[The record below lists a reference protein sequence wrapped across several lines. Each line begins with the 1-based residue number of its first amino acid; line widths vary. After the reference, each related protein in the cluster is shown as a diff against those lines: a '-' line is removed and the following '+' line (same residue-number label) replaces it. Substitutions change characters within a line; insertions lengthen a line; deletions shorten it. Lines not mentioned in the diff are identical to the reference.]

1 MLFMKRNKQEPI
13 DEDVD
18 ITATSSDE
26 DIKTSTKSIS
36 SSFSGLFCRYDSDY
50 DDSYIKWLLSDAE
63 NVPVPVILMQSSISP
78 LDVKIPSVDEL
89 SKTVEIPDDYIPAS
103 TVLPSGDDSDDED
116 DPVISK
122 YSSNS
127 ELVSAFL
134 TSKDAKLL
142 QITAQD
148 KDAAGDYSNIVTV
161 KTIDDVA
168 YFTNTIS
175 RIVVTLSYND
185 FSKAFKYIQ
194 SVNAPFSSISFD
206 CNKKIISLY
215 LTPVTIG
222 SSDISNE
229 VTDSPF
235 DITTTEAAQDQ
246 SNTDSD
252 ITSSAQESSQF
263 DIQYLGGD
271 E

>member
-1 MLFMKRNKQEPI
+1 MKRI
-13 DEDVD
+13 L
-18 ITATSSDE
+18 IA
-26 DIKTSTKSIS
+26 
-36 SSFSGLFCRYDSDY
+36 
-50 DDSYIKWLLSDAE
+50 
-63 NVPVPVILMQSSISP
+63 VILIIGIAGGGYQYLQLISVK
-78 LDVKIPSVDEL
+78 DVNHHLESQIKDTDSQITQYQEEL
-89 SKTVEIPDDYIPAS
+89 KA
-103 TVLPSGDDSDDED
+103 LP
-116 DPVISK
+116 ISK

-229 VTDSPF
+229 VTDSPS

>member
-1 MLFMKRNKQEPI
+1 MKRI
-13 DEDVD
+13 L
-18 ITATSSDE
+18 IA
-26 DIKTSTKSIS
+26 
-36 SSFSGLFCRYDSDY
+36 
-50 DDSYIKWLLSDAE
+50 
-63 NVPVPVILMQSSISP
+63 VILIIGIAGGGYQYLQLTSAK
-78 LDVKIPSVDEL
+78 DVNLHLESQIKDADSQITQYQEEL
-89 SKTVEIPDDYIPAS
+89 KA
-103 TVLPSGDDSDDED
+103 LP
-116 DPVISK
+116 ISK

-134 TSKDAKLL
+134 TSKDVKLL

-175 RIVVTLSYND
+175 RIVLALSYND

-194 SVNAPFSSISFD
+194 SVDAPFSSISFD
-206 CNKKIISLY
+206 CSKKIISLY

-229 VTDSPF
+229 VTDSPS
-235 DITTTEAAQDQ
+235 DTTTTEAAQDQ
-246 SNTDSD
+246 LNTDSD
-252 ITSSAQESSQF
+252 ITSSAQKSSQF

>member
-1 MLFMKRNKQEPI
+1 MKRI
-13 DEDVD
+13 L
-18 ITATSSDE
+18 IA
-26 DIKTSTKSIS
+26 
-36 SSFSGLFCRYDSDY
+36 
-50 DDSYIKWLLSDAE
+50 
-63 NVPVPVILMQSSISP
+63 VILIIGIAGGGYQYLQLISAK
-78 LDVKIPSVDEL
+78 DVNHHLESQIKDTDSQITQYQEEL
-89 SKTVEIPDDYIPAS
+89 KA
-103 TVLPSGDDSDDED
+103 LP
-116 DPVISK
+116 ISK

-134 TSKDAKLL
+134 TSKDVKLL

-194 SVNAPFSSISFD
+194 SVDAPFSSISFD

-229 VTDSPF
+229 VTDSPS
-235 DITTTEAAQDQ
+235 DTTTTEAAQDQ
-246 SNTDSD
+246 PNTDSD

>member
-1 MLFMKRNKQEPI
+1 MKRILIAVMLIIGIASGGYQYLQLASAK
-13 DEDVD
+13 DVNHHLE
-18 ITATSSDE
+18 SQ
-26 DIKTSTKSIS
+26 IKDT
-36 SSFSGLFCRYDSDY
+36 DSQIAQY
-50 DDSYIKWLLSDAE
+50 HE
-63 NVPVPVILMQSSISP
+63 
-78 LDVKIPSVDEL
+78 EL
-89 SKTVEIPDDYIPAS
+89 KA
-103 TVLPSGDDSDDED
+103 LP
-116 DPVISK
+116 ISK

-134 TSKDAKLL
+134 TSKAVKLL

-194 SVNAPFSSISFD
+194 SVDAPFSSISFD

-222 SSDISNE
+222 SSDISTE
-229 VTDSPF
+229 VTDSPS
-235 DITTTEAAQDQ
+235 DTTATEAAQDQ

-252 ITSSAQESSQF
+252 ITSSAQKSSQF

>member
-1 MLFMKRNKQEPI
+1 MIGDFMKRI
-13 DEDVD
+13 L
-18 ITATSSDE
+18 IA
-26 DIKTSTKSIS
+26 
-36 SSFSGLFCRYDSDY
+36 
-50 DDSYIKWLLSDAE
+50 
-63 NVPVPVILMQSSISP
+63 VILIIGIAGGGYQYLQLTSAK
-78 LDVKIPSVDEL
+78 DVNLHLESQIKDADSQTTQYQEEL
-89 SKTVEIPDDYIPAS
+89 KA
-103 TVLPSGDDSDDED
+103 LP
-116 DPVISK
+116 ISK

-134 TSKDAKLL
+134 TSKDVKLL

-175 RIVVTLSYND
+175 RIVLTLSYND

-194 SVNAPFSSISFD
+194 SVDAPFSSISFD
-206 CNKKIISLY
+206 CSKKIISLY

-229 VTDSPF
+229 VTDSPS
-235 DITTTEAAQDQ
+235 DTTTTEAAQDQ
-246 SNTDSD
+246 LNTDSD
-252 ITSSAQESSQF
+252 ITSSAQKSSQF

>member
-1 MLFMKRNKQEPI
+1 MKRI
-13 DEDVD
+13 L
-18 ITATSSDE
+18 IA
-26 DIKTSTKSIS
+26 
-36 SSFSGLFCRYDSDY
+36 
-50 DDSYIKWLLSDAE
+50 
-63 NVPVPVILMQSSISP
+63 VILIIGIAGGGYQYLQLTSAK
-78 LDVKIPSVDEL
+78 DVNLHLESQIKDADSQITQYQEEL
-89 SKTVEIPDDYIPAS
+89 KA
-103 TVLPSGDDSDDED
+103 LP
-116 DPVISK
+116 ISK

-134 TSKDAKLL
+134 TSKDVKLL

-175 RIVVTLSYND
+175 QIVLTLSYND

-194 SVNAPFSSISFD
+194 SVDAPFSSISFD
-206 CNKKIISLY
+206 CSKKIISLY

-229 VTDSPF
+229 VTDSPS
-235 DITTTEAAQDQ
+235 DTTTTEAAQDQ
-246 SNTDSD
+246 LNTDSD
-252 ITSSAQESSQF
+252 ITSSAQKSSQF

>member
-1 MLFMKRNKQEPI
+1 MKRI
-13 DEDVD
+13 L
-18 ITATSSDE
+18 IA
-26 DIKTSTKSIS
+26 
-36 SSFSGLFCRYDSDY
+36 
-50 DDSYIKWLLSDAE
+50 
-63 NVPVPVILMQSSISP
+63 VILIIGIAGGGYQYLQLISAK
-78 LDVKIPSVDEL
+78 DVNHHLESQIKDTDSQITQYQEEL
-89 SKTVEIPDDYIPAS
+89 KA
-103 TVLPSGDDSDDED
+103 LP
-116 DPVISK
+116 ISK

-229 VTDSPF
+229 VTDSPS

-252 ITSSAQESSQF
+252 ITSSAQESSQLA
-263 DIQYLGGD
+263 IQYLGGD
-271 E
+271 ES

>member
-1 MLFMKRNKQEPI
+1 MKRI
-13 DEDVD
+13 L
-18 ITATSSDE
+18 IA
-26 DIKTSTKSIS
+26 
-36 SSFSGLFCRYDSDY
+36 
-50 DDSYIKWLLSDAE
+50 
-63 NVPVPVILMQSSISP
+63 VILIIGIAGGGYQYLQLISAK
-78 LDVKIPSVDEL
+78 DVNHHLESQIKDTDSQITQYQEEL
-89 SKTVEIPDDYIPAS
+89 KA
-103 TVLPSGDDSDDED
+103 LP
-116 DPVISK
+116 ISK

-194 SVNAPFSSISFD
+194 SVDAPFSSISFD

-229 VTDSPF
+229 VTDSPS
-235 DITTTEAAQDQ
+235 DTTTTEAAQDQ
-246 SNTDSD
+246 LNTDSD
-252 ITSSAQESSQF
+252 ITSSAQKSSQF

>member
-1 MLFMKRNKQEPI
+1 MKRI
-13 DEDVD
+13 L
-18 ITATSSDE
+18 IA
-26 DIKTSTKSIS
+26 
-36 SSFSGLFCRYDSDY
+36 
-50 DDSYIKWLLSDAE
+50 
-63 NVPVPVILMQSSISP
+63 VILIIGIAGGGYQYLQLISAK
-78 LDVKIPSVDEL
+78 DVNHHLESQIKDTDSQITQYQEEL
-89 SKTVEIPDDYIPAS
+89 KA
-103 TVLPSGDDSDDED
+103 LP
-116 DPVISK
+116 ISK

-168 YFTNTIS
+168 YFNTIS

-229 VTDSPF
+229 VTDSPS

>member
-1 MLFMKRNKQEPI
+1 MKRI
-13 DEDVD
+13 L
-18 ITATSSDE
+18 IA
-26 DIKTSTKSIS
+26 
-36 SSFSGLFCRYDSDY
+36 
-50 DDSYIKWLLSDAE
+50 
-63 NVPVPVILMQSSISP
+63 VILIIGIAGGGYQYLQLISAK
-78 LDVKIPSVDEL
+78 DVNHHLESQIKDTDSQITQYQEEL
-89 SKTVEIPDDYIPAS
+89 KA
-103 TVLPSGDDSDDED
+103 LP
-116 DPVISK
+116 ISK

-134 TSKDAKLL
+134 TSKDVKLL

-161 KTIDDVA
+161 QTIDDVA

-175 RIVVTLSYND
+175 RIVLTLSYND

-194 SVNAPFSSISFD
+194 SVDAPFSSISFD
-206 CNKKIISLY
+206 CSKKIISLY

-229 VTDSPF
+229 VTDSPS
-235 DITTTEAAQDQ
+235 DTTTTEAAQDQ

-252 ITSSAQESSQF
+252 ITSSAQKSSQF

>member
-1 MLFMKRNKQEPI
+1 MKRI
-13 DEDVD
+13 L
-18 ITATSSDE
+18 IA
-26 DIKTSTKSIS
+26 
-36 SSFSGLFCRYDSDY
+36 
-50 DDSYIKWLLSDAE
+50 
-63 NVPVPVILMQSSISP
+63 VILIIGIAGGGYQYLQLISVK
-78 LDVKIPSVDEL
+78 DVNQHLESQIKDTDSQITQYQEEL
-89 SKTVEIPDDYIPAS
+89 KA
-103 TVLPSGDDSDDED
+103 LP
-116 DPVISK
+116 ISK

-148 KDAAGDYSNIVTV
+148 KDADGDYSNIVTV

-194 SVNAPFSSISFD
+194 SVDAPFSSISFD

-229 VTDSPF
+229 VTDSPS
-235 DITTTEAAQDQ
+235 DLTTTEAAQDQ
-246 SNTDSD
+246 LNTDSD

>member
-1 MLFMKRNKQEPI
+1 MKRI
-13 DEDVD
+13 L
-18 ITATSSDE
+18 IA
-26 DIKTSTKSIS
+26 
-36 SSFSGLFCRYDSDY
+36 
-50 DDSYIKWLLSDAE
+50 
-63 NVPVPVILMQSSISP
+63 VILIIGIAGGGYQYLQLISVK
-78 LDVKIPSVDEL
+78 DVNQHLESQIKDTDSQITQYQEEL
-89 SKTVEIPDDYIPAS
+89 KA
-103 TVLPSGDDSDDED
+103 LP
-116 DPVISK
+116 ISK

-229 VTDSPF
+229 VTDSPS

-252 ITSSAQESSQF
+252 FTSSAQESSQF

>member
-1 MLFMKRNKQEPI
+1 MKRI
-13 DEDVD
+13 L
-18 ITATSSDE
+18 IA
-26 DIKTSTKSIS
+26 
-36 SSFSGLFCRYDSDY
+36 
-50 DDSYIKWLLSDAE
+50 
-63 NVPVPVILMQSSISP
+63 VILIIGIAGGGYQYLQLISAK
-78 LDVKIPSVDEL
+78 DVNHHLESQIKDTDSQITKYHEEL
-89 SKTVEIPDDYIPAS
+89 KA
-103 TVLPSGDDSDDED
+103 LP
-116 DPVISK
+116 ISK

-185 FSKAFKYIQ
+185 FRKAFKYIQ
-194 SVNAPFSSISFD
+194 SVDAPFSSISFD

-229 VTDSPF
+229 VTDSPS

>member
-1 MLFMKRNKQEPI
+1 MKRI
-13 DEDVD
+13 L
-18 ITATSSDE
+18 IA
-26 DIKTSTKSIS
+26 
-36 SSFSGLFCRYDSDY
+36 
-50 DDSYIKWLLSDAE
+50 
-63 NVPVPVILMQSSISP
+63 VILIIGIAGGGYQYLQLTSAK
-78 LDVKIPSVDEL
+78 DVNLHLESQIKDADSQITQYQEEL
-89 SKTVEIPDDYIPAS
+89 KA
-103 TVLPSGDDSDDED
+103 LP
-116 DPVISK
+116 ISK

-134 TSKDAKLL
+134 TSKDVKLL

-175 RIVVTLSYND
+175 RIVLTLSYND

-194 SVNAPFSSISFD
+194 SVDAPFSSISFD
-206 CNKKIISLY
+206 CSKKIISLY

-229 VTDSPF
+229 VTDSPS
-235 DITTTEAAQDQ
+235 DTTTTEAAQDQ
-246 SNTDSD
+246 LNTDSD
-252 ITSSAQESSQF
+252 ITSSAQKSSQF
-263 DIQYLGGD
+263 DIQYLGG
-271 E
+271 

>member
-1 MLFMKRNKQEPI
+1 MKRI
-13 DEDVD
+13 L
-18 ITATSSDE
+18 IA
-26 DIKTSTKSIS
+26 
-36 SSFSGLFCRYDSDY
+36 
-50 DDSYIKWLLSDAE
+50 
-63 NVPVPVILMQSSISP
+63 VILIIGIAGGGYQYLQLISAK
-78 LDVKIPSVDEL
+78 DVNHHLESQIKDTDSQITQYQEEL
-89 SKTVEIPDDYIPAS
+89 KA
-103 TVLPSGDDSDDED
+103 LP
-116 DPVISK
+116 ISK

-175 RIVVTLSYND
+175 RIVLTLSYND

-194 SVNAPFSSISFD
+194 SVDAPFSSISFD
-206 CNKKIISLY
+206 CSKKIISLY

-229 VTDSPF
+229 VTDSPS
-235 DITTTEAAQDQ
+235 DTTTTEAAPDQ
-246 SNTDSD
+246 LNTDSD
-252 ITSSAQESSQF
+252 ITSSAQKSSQF

>member
-1 MLFMKRNKQEPI
+1 MKRI
-13 DEDVD
+13 L
-18 ITATSSDE
+18 IA
-26 DIKTSTKSIS
+26 
-36 SSFSGLFCRYDSDY
+36 
-50 DDSYIKWLLSDAE
+50 
-63 NVPVPVILMQSSISP
+63 VILIIGIAGGGYQYLQLISAK
-78 LDVKIPSVDEL
+78 DVNHHLESQIKDTDSQITQYQEEL
-89 SKTVEIPDDYIPAS
+89 KA
-103 TVLPSGDDSDDED
+103 LP
-116 DPVISK
+116 ISK

-229 VTDSPF
+229 VTDSPS
-235 DITTTEAAQDQ
+235 DTTTTEAAQDQ
-246 SNTDSD
+246 LNTDSD
-252 ITSSAQESSQF
+252 ITSSAQKSSQF

>member
-1 MLFMKRNKQEPI
+1 MIGDFMKRI
-13 DEDVD
+13 L
-18 ITATSSDE
+18 IA
-26 DIKTSTKSIS
+26 
-36 SSFSGLFCRYDSDY
+36 
-50 DDSYIKWLLSDAE
+50 
-63 NVPVPVILMQSSISP
+63 VILIIGIAGGGYQYLQLISVK
-78 LDVKIPSVDEL
+78 DVNQHLESQIKDTDSQITQYQEEL
-89 SKTVEIPDDYIPAS
+89 KA
-103 TVLPSGDDSDDED
+103 LP
-116 DPVISK
+116 ISK

-148 KDAAGDYSNIVTV
+148 KDADGDYSNIVTV

-194 SVNAPFSSISFD
+194 SVDAPFSSISFD

-229 VTDSPF
+229 VTDSPS
-235 DITTTEAAQDQ
+235 DLTTTEAAQDQ
-246 SNTDSD
+246 LNTDSD

>member
-1 MLFMKRNKQEPI
+1 MKRI
-13 DEDVD
+13 L
-18 ITATSSDE
+18 IA
-26 DIKTSTKSIS
+26 
-36 SSFSGLFCRYDSDY
+36 
-50 DDSYIKWLLSDAE
+50 
-63 NVPVPVILMQSSISP
+63 VILIIGISGGGYQY
-78 LDVKIPSVDEL
+78 LQLISVKDVNQHLESQIKDTDSQITQYQEEL
-89 SKTVEIPDDYIPAS
+89 KA
-103 TVLPSGDDSDDED
+103 LP
-116 DPVISK
+116 ISK

-229 VTDSPF
+229 VTDSPS

>member
-1 MLFMKRNKQEPI
+1 MKRI
-13 DEDVD
+13 L
-18 ITATSSDE
+18 IA
-26 DIKTSTKSIS
+26 
-36 SSFSGLFCRYDSDY
+36 
-50 DDSYIKWLLSDAE
+50 
-63 NVPVPVILMQSSISP
+63 VILIIGIAGGGYQYFQLISAK
-78 LDVKIPSVDEL
+78 DVNHHLESQIKDTDSQITQYQEEL
-89 SKTVEIPDDYIPAS
+89 KA
-103 TVLPSGDDSDDED
+103 LP
-116 DPVISK
+116 ISK

-229 VTDSPF
+229 VTDSPS

>member
-1 MLFMKRNKQEPI
+1 MKRI
-13 DEDVD
+13 L
-18 ITATSSDE
+18 IA
-26 DIKTSTKSIS
+26 
-36 SSFSGLFCRYDSDY
+36 
-50 DDSYIKWLLSDAE
+50 
-63 NVPVPVILMQSSISP
+63 VILIIGIAGGGYQYLQLISAK
-78 LDVKIPSVDEL
+78 DVNHHLESQIKDTDSQITQYQEEL
-89 SKTVEIPDDYIPAS
+89 KA
-103 TVLPSGDDSDDED
+103 LP
-116 DPVISK
+116 ISK

-194 SVNAPFSSISFD
+194 SVDAPFSSISFD

-215 LTPVTIG
+215 LTPVT
-222 SSDISNE
+222 DISNE
-229 VTDSPF
+229 VTDSPS

-246 SNTDSD
+246 LNTDSD

>member
-1 MLFMKRNKQEPI
+1 MKRI
-13 DEDVD
+13 L
-18 ITATSSDE
+18 IA
-26 DIKTSTKSIS
+26 
-36 SSFSGLFCRYDSDY
+36 
-50 DDSYIKWLLSDAE
+50 
-63 NVPVPVILMQSSISP
+63 VILIIGIADGGYQYLQLISAK
-78 LDVKIPSVDEL
+78 DVNHHLESQIKDTDSQITQYQEEL
-89 SKTVEIPDDYIPAS
+89 KA
-103 TVLPSGDDSDDED
+103 LP
-116 DPVISK
+116 ISK

-229 VTDSPF
+229 VTDSPS

>member
-1 MLFMKRNKQEPI
+1 MKRI
-13 DEDVD
+13 L
-18 ITATSSDE
+18 IA
-26 DIKTSTKSIS
+26 
-36 SSFSGLFCRYDSDY
+36 
-50 DDSYIKWLLSDAE
+50 
-63 NVPVPVILMQSSISP
+63 VILIIGIAGGGYQYLQLTSAK
-78 LDVKIPSVDEL
+78 DVNLHLESQIKDADSQITQYQEEL
-89 SKTVEIPDDYIPAS
+89 KA
-103 TVLPSGDDSDDED
+103 LP
-116 DPVISK
+116 ISK

-134 TSKDAKLL
+134 TSKDVKLL

-175 RIVVTLSYND
+175 RIVLTLSYND

-194 SVNAPFSSISFD
+194 SFSSISFD
-206 CNKKIISLY
+206 CSKKIISLY

-229 VTDSPF
+229 VTDSPS
-235 DITTTEAAQDQ
+235 DTTTTEAAQDQ
-246 SNTDSD
+246 LNTDSD
-252 ITSSAQESSQF
+252 ITSSAQKSSQF

>member
-1 MLFMKRNKQEPI
+1 MKRI
-13 DEDVD
+13 L
-18 ITATSSDE
+18 IA
-26 DIKTSTKSIS
+26 
-36 SSFSGLFCRYDSDY
+36 
-50 DDSYIKWLLSDAE
+50 
-63 NVPVPVILMQSSISP
+63 VILIIGIAGGGYQYLQLTSAK
-78 LDVKIPSVDEL
+78 DVNLHLESQIKDADSQTTQYQEEL
-89 SKTVEIPDDYIPAS
+89 KA
-103 TVLPSGDDSDDED
+103 LP
-116 DPVISK
+116 ISK

-134 TSKDAKLL
+134 TSKDVKLL

-175 RIVVTLSYND
+175 RIVLTLSYND

-194 SVNAPFSSISFD
+194 SVDAPFSSISFD
-206 CNKKIISLY
+206 CSKKIISLY

-229 VTDSPF
+229 VTDSPS
-235 DITTTEAAQDQ
+235 DTTTTEAAQDQ
-246 SNTDSD
+246 LNTDSD
-252 ITSSAQESSQF
+252 ITSSAQKSSQF

>member
-1 MLFMKRNKQEPI
+1 MKRI
-13 DEDVD
+13 L
-18 ITATSSDE
+18 IA
-26 DIKTSTKSIS
+26 
-36 SSFSGLFCRYDSDY
+36 
-50 DDSYIKWLLSDAE
+50 
-63 NVPVPVILMQSSISP
+63 VILIIGIAGGGYQYLQLISVK
-78 LDVKIPSVDEL
+78 DVNQHLESQIKDTDSQITQYQEEL
-89 SKTVEIPDDYIPAS
+89 KA
-103 TVLPSGDDSDDED
+103 LP
-116 DPVISK
+116 ISK

-148 KDAAGDYSNIVTV
+148 KDADGDYSNIVTV

-194 SVNAPFSSISFD
+194 SVDAPFSSISFD

-229 VTDSPF
+229 VTDSPS

-246 SNTDSD
+246 LNTDSD

>member
-1 MLFMKRNKQEPI
+1 MKRI
-13 DEDVD
+13 L
-18 ITATSSDE
+18 IA
-26 DIKTSTKSIS
+26 
-36 SSFSGLFCRYDSDY
+36 
-50 DDSYIKWLLSDAE
+50 
-63 NVPVPVILMQSSISP
+63 VILIIGIAGGGYQYLQLISAK
-78 LDVKIPSVDEL
+78 DVNHHLESQIKDTDSQITQYQEEL
-89 SKTVEIPDDYIPAS
+89 KA
-103 TVLPSGDDSDDED
+103 LP
-116 DPVISK
+116 ISK

>member
-1 MLFMKRNKQEPI
+1 MKRI
-13 DEDVD
+13 L
-18 ITATSSDE
+18 IA
-26 DIKTSTKSIS
+26 
-36 SSFSGLFCRYDSDY
+36 
-50 DDSYIKWLLSDAE
+50 
-63 NVPVPVILMQSSISP
+63 VILIIGIAGGGYQYLQLISVK
-78 LDVKIPSVDEL
+78 DVNQHLESQIKDTDSQITQYQEEL
-89 SKTVEIPDDYIPAS
+89 KA
-103 TVLPSGDDSDDED
+103 LP
-116 DPVISK
+116 ISK

-229 VTDSPF
+229 VTDSPS

-252 ITSSAQESSQF
+252 ITSSAQESSEF
-263 DIQYLGGD
+263 DIIYFGGD
-271 E
+271 EY

>member
-1 MLFMKRNKQEPI
+1 MKRI
-13 DEDVD
+13 L
-18 ITATSSDE
+18 IA
-26 DIKTSTKSIS
+26 
-36 SSFSGLFCRYDSDY
+36 
-50 DDSYIKWLLSDAE
+50 
-63 NVPVPVILMQSSISP
+63 VILIIGIAGGGYQYLQLISAK
-78 LDVKIPSVDEL
+78 DVNHHLESQIKDTDSQITQYQEEL
-89 SKTVEIPDDYIPAS
+89 KA
-103 TVLPSGDDSDDED
+103 LP
-116 DPVISK
+116 ISK

-185 FSKAFKYIQ
+185 FSRAFKYIQ
-194 SVNAPFSSISFD
+194 SVDAPFSSISFD

-229 VTDSPF
+229 VTDSPS

-246 SNTDSD
+246 LNTDSD

>member
-1 MLFMKRNKQEPI
+1 MKRI
-13 DEDVD
+13 L
-18 ITATSSDE
+18 IA
-26 DIKTSTKSIS
+26 
-36 SSFSGLFCRYDSDY
+36 
-50 DDSYIKWLLSDAE
+50 
-63 NVPVPVILMQSSISP
+63 VILIIGIAGGGYQYLQLISAK
-78 LDVKIPSVDEL
+78 DVNHHLESQIKDTDSQITQYQEEL
-89 SKTVEIPDDYIPAS
+89 KA
-103 TVLPSGDDSDDED
+103 LP
-116 DPVISK
+116 ISK

-194 SVNAPFSSISFD
+194 SVDAPFSSISFD
-206 CNKKIISLY
+206 CNRKIISLY

-222 SSDISNE
+222 SSDIANE
-229 VTDSPF
+229 VTDSPS

>member
-1 MLFMKRNKQEPI
+1 MKRI
-13 DEDVD
+13 L
-18 ITATSSDE
+18 IA
-26 DIKTSTKSIS
+26 
-36 SSFSGLFCRYDSDY
+36 
-50 DDSYIKWLLSDAE
+50 
-63 NVPVPVILMQSSISP
+63 VILIIGIAGGGYQYLQLTSGG
-78 LDVKIPSVDEL
+78 DVNLHLESQIKDADSQITQYQEEL
-89 SKTVEIPDDYIPAS
+89 KA
-103 TVLPSGDDSDDED
+103 LP
-116 DPVISK
+116 ISK

-134 TSKDAKLL
+134 TSKDVKLL

-175 RIVVTLSYND
+175 RIVLTLSYND

-194 SVNAPFSSISFD
+194 SVDAPFSSISFD
-206 CNKKIISLY
+206 CSKKIISLY

-229 VTDSPF
+229 VTDSPS
-235 DITTTEAAQDQ
+235 DTTTTEAAQDQ
-246 SNTDSD
+246 LNTDSD
-252 ITSSAQESSQF
+252 ITSSAQKSSQF

>member
-1 MLFMKRNKQEPI
+1 MKRI
-13 DEDVD
+13 L
-18 ITATSSDE
+18 IA
-26 DIKTSTKSIS
+26 
-36 SSFSGLFCRYDSDY
+36 
-50 DDSYIKWLLSDAE
+50 
-63 NVPVPVILMQSSISP
+63 VILIIGIAGGGYQYSQLISVK
-78 LDVKIPSVDEL
+78 DVNQHLESQIKDTDSQITQYQEEL
-89 SKTVEIPDDYIPAS
+89 KA
-103 TVLPSGDDSDDED
+103 LP
-116 DPVISK
+116 ISK

-229 VTDSPF
+229 VTDSPS

>member
-1 MLFMKRNKQEPI
+1 MKRI
-13 DEDVD
+13 L
-18 ITATSSDE
+18 IA
-26 DIKTSTKSIS
+26 
-36 SSFSGLFCRYDSDY
+36 
-50 DDSYIKWLLSDAE
+50 
-63 NVPVPVILMQSSISP
+63 VILIIGIAGGGYQYLQLTSAK
-78 LDVKIPSVDEL
+78 DVNLHLESQIKDADSQITQYQEEL
-89 SKTVEIPDDYIPAS
+89 KA
-103 TVLPSGDDSDDED
+103 LP
-116 DPVISK
+116 ISK

-134 TSKDAKLL
+134 TSKDVKLL

-175 RIVVTLSYND
+175 RIVLTLSYND

-194 SVNAPFSSISFD
+194 SVDAPFSSISFD
-206 CNKKIISLY
+206 CSKKIISLY

-229 VTDSPF
+229 VTDSPS
-235 DITTTEAAQDQ
+235 DTTTTEAAQDQ
-246 SNTDSD
+246 LNTDSD
-252 ITSSAQESSQF
+252 ITSSAQKSSQF
-263 DIQYLGGD
+263 DIQY
-271 E
+271 

>member
-1 MLFMKRNKQEPI
+1 MKRI
-13 DEDVD
+13 L
-18 ITATSSDE
+18 IA
-26 DIKTSTKSIS
+26 
-36 SSFSGLFCRYDSDY
+36 
-50 DDSYIKWLLSDAE
+50 
-63 NVPVPVILMQSSISP
+63 VILIIGIAGGGYQYLQLTSAK
-78 LDVKIPSVDEL
+78 DVNLHLESQIKDADSQITQYQEEL
-89 SKTVEIPDDYIPAS
+89 KA
-103 TVLPSGDDSDDED
+103 LP
-116 DPVISK
+116 ISK

-134 TSKDAKLL
+134 TSKDVKLL

-175 RIVVTLSYND
+175 RIVLTLSYND

-194 SVNAPFSSISFD
+194 SVDAPFSSISFD
-206 CNKKIISLY
+206 CSKKIISLY

-229 VTDSPF
+229 VTDSPY
-235 DITTTEAAQDQ
+235 DTTTTEAAPDQ
-246 SNTDSD
+246 LNTDSD
-252 ITSSAQESSQF
+252 ITSSAQKSSQF

>member
-1 MLFMKRNKQEPI
+1 MKRI
-13 DEDVD
+13 L
-18 ITATSSDE
+18 IA
-26 DIKTSTKSIS
+26 
-36 SSFSGLFCRYDSDY
+36 
-50 DDSYIKWLLSDAE
+50 
-63 NVPVPVILMQSSISP
+63 VILIIGIAGGGYQYLQLISAK
-78 LDVKIPSVDEL
+78 DVNHHLESQIKDTDSQITQYQEEL
-89 SKTVEIPDDYIPAS
+89 KA
-103 TVLPSGDDSDDED
+103 LP
-116 DPVISK
+116 ISK

-194 SVNAPFSSISFD
+194 SVDAPFSSISFD

-229 VTDSPF
+229 VTDSPS

-246 SNTDSD
+246 LNTDSD

>member
-1 MLFMKRNKQEPI
+1 MKRI
-13 DEDVD
+13 L
-18 ITATSSDE
+18 IA
-26 DIKTSTKSIS
+26 
-36 SSFSGLFCRYDSDY
+36 
-50 DDSYIKWLLSDAE
+50 
-63 NVPVPVILMQSSISP
+63 VILIIGIAGGGYQYLQLTSAK
-78 LDVKIPSVDEL
+78 DVNLHLESQIKDADSQITQYQEEL
-89 SKTVEIPDDYIPAS
+89 KA
-103 TVLPSGDDSDDED
+103 LP
-116 DPVISK
+116 ISK

-134 TSKDAKLL
+134 TSKDVKLL

-175 RIVVTLSYND
+175 RIVLTLSYND

-194 SVNAPFSSISFD
+194 SVDAPFSSISFD
-206 CNKKIISLY
+206 CSKKIISLY

-229 VTDSPF
+229 VTDSPS
-235 DITTTEAAQDQ
+235 DTTTTEAAQDQ
-246 SNTDSD
+246 LNTDSD
-252 ITSSAQESSQF
+252 ITSSAQKSSQF